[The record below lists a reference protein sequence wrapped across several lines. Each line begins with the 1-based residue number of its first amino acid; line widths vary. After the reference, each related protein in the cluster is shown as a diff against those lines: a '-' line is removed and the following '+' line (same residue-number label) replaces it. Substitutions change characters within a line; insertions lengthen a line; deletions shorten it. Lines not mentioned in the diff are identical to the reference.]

1 MYISLKEKV
10 MKKVNQRRFR
20 LLLNGAWFTAIA
32 LLLASCG
39 SSKTPATPEQLA
51 QLQTLAEGR
60 NFTFEADFALPQTS
74 QAYISAANRT
84 VAQAGGNSLSRIS
97 LRGEGYFLRIKGDS
111 VTSHL
116 PYYGVRD
123 NFSEYGRPEGIELE
137 SELEDVK
144 LDKKSSGAYQMRF
157 FARKKTERFQ
167 ITLDLFPGG
176 KSNMVIYSGQRDAI
190 RYEGRT
196 VPTTQLE

>member
-1 MYISLKEKV
+1 MNNE
-10 MKKVNQRRFR
+10 NPNRFR
-20 LLLNGAWFTAIA
+20 FHLHGAWLMAIV
-32 LLLASCG
+32 LVLSSC
-39 SSKTPATPEQLA
+39 SSAKTPATPEQLA
-51 QLQTLAEGR
+51 QLQSLVESR

-74 QAYISAANRT
+74 QAYINAANPT
-84 VAQAGGNSLSRIS
+84 VARAGGNSLSRIS

-111 VTSHL
+111 VASYL

-123 NFSEYGRPEGIELE
+123 NFSEYGRPDGIELD

-157 FARKKTERFQ
+157 FARRKTERFQ

-176 KSNMVIYSGQRDAI
+176 KANMSVYSGQRDAI
-190 RYEGRT
+190 RYEGRAVST
-196 VPTTQLE
+196 SELD